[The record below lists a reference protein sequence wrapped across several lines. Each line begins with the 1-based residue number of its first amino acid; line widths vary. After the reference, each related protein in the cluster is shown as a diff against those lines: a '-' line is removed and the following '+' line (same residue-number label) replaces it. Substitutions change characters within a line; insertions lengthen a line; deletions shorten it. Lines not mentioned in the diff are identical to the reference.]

1 MGRLRR
7 ACFAA
12 AGQNADGR
20 VGDRPRTCRLSRRPQ
35 TCTTEV
41 GDAALM
47 DISQRVNGYWSGTNT
62 HIIGGC
68 ATAEQRRYA
77 KTSILQP
84 PSTRCV
90 GIWRRMPGRG
100 GSGFRSFGLQPART
114 AAPDRCDC
122 QRLPGWSPM
131 TTPSGGNGLFRGPGV
146 YQGPGGTFGLLG
158 EDGAGYA
165 RPGILSDFAWGLGEA
180 KWLVHLPPQ
189 KIIGFI
195 SPPTPT
201 PPSLI
206 SARQGLLGWTPD
218 RWQAA
223 GGALARPVTWTPLPD
238 DSVPAVRSWA

>member
-1 MGRLRR
+1 MHDGGGRRRADGHQPAGERLLVRHQHPHHRRVADGGAATLCQNLDPATVIDALRR
-7 ACFAA
+7 NLASDAWA
-12 AGQNADGR
+12 
-20 VGDRPRTCRLSRRPQ
+20 RRK
-35 TCTTEV
+35 
-41 GDAALM
+41 
-47 DISQRVNGYWSGTNT
+47 RN
-62 HIIGGC
+62 
-68 ATAEQRRYA
+68 
-77 KTSILQP
+77 
-84 PSTRCV
+84 
-90 GIWRRMPGRG
+90 
-100 GSGFRSFGLQPART
+100 FRSFGLQPART

-146 YQGPGGTFGLLG
+146 YQGAGGTFGLLG

-218 RWQAA
+218 RWRLAA